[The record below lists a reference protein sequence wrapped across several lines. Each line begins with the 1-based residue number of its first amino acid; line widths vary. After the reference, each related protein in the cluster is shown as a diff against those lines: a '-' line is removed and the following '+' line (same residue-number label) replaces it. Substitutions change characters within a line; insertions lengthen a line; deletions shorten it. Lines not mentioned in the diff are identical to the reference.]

1 MHAPDGFLTAGTA
14 VATGAI
20 SATTVGVLLRTGRMN
35 LTERQI
41 PLAGAAAAFLFAA
54 QMVNFPVGAG
64 TTGHLLGGALAAV
77 LLGPSLGALV
87 LTTIVV
93 VQALLFADG
102 GITALGYNVLNMA
115 IVTSLTGYAAYRLA
129 LAFLPRSR
137 ASHAAAAGMAGTI
150 SVLASAIAFSL
161 EWLFGASAPV
171 PFDTV
176 FASVV
181 GVHIPIALIEGAITA
196 AVVGSIL
203 SSRPD
208 LVPQAAADEASGPN
222 ATDADRLSKPVG
234 PVIAVG
240 MVVALTLGGVVS
252 QFASTEPDGLER
264 TALDNGIDGGP
275 AWYDE
280 LPLADYAVSGIDNP
294 TVSLAVAGI
303 SGVLVT
309 VFAGLGLAT
318 AMRSTA
324 RSDHSPTRRPVTA
337 R

>member
-20 SATTVGVLLRTGRMN
+20 SATTIGIVLRTGQKN
-35 LTERQI
+35 LSERQI
-41 PLAGAAAAFLFAA
+41 PLAGASAAFLFAA
-54 QMVNFPVGAG
+54 QMVNFPVAAG

-77 LLGPSLGALV
+77 LLGPSLGTLV

-115 IVTSLTGYAAYRLA
+115 IVTSLGGYGAYRLA
-129 LAFLPRSR
+129 LAVLPRSR
-137 ASHAAAAGMAGTI
+137 TSHAAAAGVAGTV
-150 SVLASAIAFSL
+150 SVLASAVAFSL

-181 GVHIPIALIEGAITA
+181 GIHIPIALAEGAITA

-203 SSRPD
+203 ASRPD
-208 LVPQAAADEASGPN
+208 LVPRAAADGSAG
-222 ATDADRLSKPVG
+222 ADGDAGRPTKPVA
-234 PVIAVG
+234 PVVAVG
-240 MVVALTLGGVVS
+240 LVLALALAAVVS
-252 QFASTEPDGLER
+252 QFAASDPDGLER
-264 TALDNGIDGGP
+264 AALDSGIEAGA
-275 AWYDE
+275 AWYDD
-280 LPLADYAVSGIDNP
+280 LPFADYAVSGIANP
-294 TVSLAVAGI
+294 TLSLAVAGGA
-303 SGVLVT
+303 GVLVA
-309 VFAGLGLAT
+309 VIVGLGLT
-318 AMRSTA
+318 AALRSKA
-324 RSDHSPTRRPVTA
+324 GSGPSPTRRLVST